1 MKKLSLYVFLVFM
14 FCNNSISDT
23 VFTPQQVRTL
33 NKEKLNELEIGM
45 NENVVYLLTIFFAI
59 FFVTKFYLSEN
70 NIKRSNRA
78 ILQHQKELAN
88 KFSDLPIIK
97 SDTND
102 IIEHTNEV
110 EKFLSKKPIKWLI
123 LIKDNTF
130 DIVESINEI
139 EEFNYLN
146 KSL

>member
-1 MKKLSLYVFLVFM
+1 ML
-14 FCNNSISDT
+14 
-23 VFTPQQVRTL
+23 
-33 NKEKLNELEIGM
+33 KEAK
-45 NENVVYLLTIFFAI
+45 NVVYLLTIFFAI

-70 NIKRSNRA
+70 NIKRSNRV

-102 IIEHTNEV
+102 IIEYTNEV
-110 EKFLSKKPIKWLI
+110 EKFLSKKPRKWWI

-130 DIVESINEI
+130 DIMKNIDEI
-139 EEFNYLN
+139 DEFNYQN
-146 KSL
+146 KLL